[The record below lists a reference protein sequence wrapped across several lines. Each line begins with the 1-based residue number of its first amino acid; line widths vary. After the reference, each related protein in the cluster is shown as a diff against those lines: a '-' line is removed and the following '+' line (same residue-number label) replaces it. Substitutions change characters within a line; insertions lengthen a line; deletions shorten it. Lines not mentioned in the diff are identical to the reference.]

1 MKKVD
6 IIRAWKDPLYRATL
20 SADELAQ
27 LPSHPSGALEIQ
39 DEQLKAISGAL
50 AETTA
55 QTCTEYTFNNFR
67 RCCPR

>member
-6 IIRAWKDPLYRATL
+6 VIRAWKNPLYRATL
-20 SADELAQ
+20 NADELAQ
-27 LPSHPSGALEIQ
+27 LPSHPSGAFELH
-39 DEQLKAISGAL
+39 DEQLKTISGAL

>member
-1 MKKVD
+1 MHKID
-6 IIRAWKDPLYRATL
+6 IVRAWKDPLYRAAL
-20 SADELAQ
+20 SPEELAQ
-27 LPSHPSGALEIQ
+27 LPAHPAGALELH

-50 AETTA
+50 AQTTA